1 MTSHFGRPPNFTRRP
16 LTDGLVG
23 PVLPRGADHHLAEHD
38 VIPAHAH
45 NNSIEATSEPPHVQS
60 RNMHQSFSGGT
71 ASEGAVRSTRAPTTW
86 GTNTRKRRAKR
97 TSLDNQRPGSYK
109 RTRRLEQCR
118 LSQRR
123 YREKKRAFNMIIA
136 QNFEHLREEIE
147 ACKRDAKK
155 SLLGRNT
162 TEVRA
167 DIFHVLERSFASPW
181 YSVNVR
187 DRTFDDNLKRTLAAL
202 ETSFALDVTMGDLC
216 GVDELMGQLQK
227 YSQYFSNPRV
237 HLKRVKE
244 ITAGV
249 VTASAKLSL
258 IDSEFTLRSIFPH
271 LQKVSKSKYDPRL
284 SAGNR
289 LVGQALNCNCSMSL
303 YFDDESGRVTRVEIS
318 IDWVSALYQV
328 LGKTEDV
335 SKVLRD
341 AFIAPDCTIGGTS
354 TSGSGEKLPG
364 FFRDNAGLR
373 ITTAP

>member
-1 MTSHFGRPPNFTRRP
+1 
-16 LTDGLVG
+16 
-23 PVLPRGADHHLAEHD
+23 
-38 VIPAHAH
+38 
-45 NNSIEATSEPPHVQS
+45 
-60 RNMHQSFSGGT
+60 MHQSFSGGT

-136 QNFEHLREEIE
+136 QNIEHLREEIE
-147 ACKRDAKK
+147 TCKRRRQEIAFGKK
-155 SLLGRNT
+155 NNRSSWCIA
-162 TEVRA
+162 A

-181 YSVNVR
+181 CSVNVR
-187 DRTFDDNLKRTLAAL
+187 DRTFDDNLRRTLAAL

-237 HLKRVKE
+237 HLKRVEE

-258 IDSEFTLRSIFPH
+258 IVSEFTLRSIFPH

-303 YFDDESGRVTRVEIS
+303 YFDDESGRVTRLEIS

>member
-1 MTSHFGRPPNFTRRP
+1 MTSLHELGTSS
-16 LTDGLVG
+16 V
-23 PVLPRGADHHLAEHD
+23 
-38 VIPAHAH
+38 PA
-45 NNSIEATSEPPHVQS
+45 
-60 RNMHQSFSGGT
+60 
-71 ASEGAVRSTRAPTTW
+71 
-86 GTNTRKRRAKR
+86 NTHTVFRKK
-97 TSLDNQRPGSYK
+97 SNSYK
-109 RTRRLEQCR
+109 TPAKQLERCR
-118 LSQRR
+118 INQQR
-123 YREKKRAFNMIIA
+123 YRERKQAIRSTII
-136 QNFEHLREEIE
+136 QIEREIDSLERDIRLRREIRSP
-147 ACKRDAKK
+147 CR
-155 SLLGRNT
+155 
-162 TEVRA
+162 VVA
-167 DIFHVLERSFASPW
+167 DTLKVLERSFASPW
-181 YSVNVR
+181 CSVNVR

-202 ETSFALDVTMGDLC
+202 ETSFVLNVTMGDLC

-237 HLKRVKE
+237 HLKRVEE

-258 IDSEFTLRSIFPH
+258 IVSEFTLRSISPH
-271 LQKVSKSKYDPRL
+271 LQKVSKRKYDPRL

-303 YFDDESGRVTRVEIS
+303 YFDDESGRVTRLEIG

-328 LGKTEDV
+328 LGKTKDV

-341 AFIAPDCTIGGTS
+341 AFIVPDCTIGGTS